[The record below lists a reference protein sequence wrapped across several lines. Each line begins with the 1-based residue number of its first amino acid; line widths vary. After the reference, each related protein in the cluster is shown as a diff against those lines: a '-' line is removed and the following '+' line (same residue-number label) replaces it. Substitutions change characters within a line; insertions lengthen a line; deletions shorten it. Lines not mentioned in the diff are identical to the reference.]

1 MHPPPD
7 STRPDTNSRRRP
19 RATPP
24 SRANVSETIGV
35 LSGPRRAEP
44 YENIYPPG
52 GANSQGSYFA
62 HHLHVTYGPSF
73 IKDLFNSIGVFSA
86 ARIHLEAD
94 PEYACEPF
102 CFRAPAGQA
111 PGPSRTISIRRFCA
125 RPCGVSFGAIGCV
138 SPKPLA
144 DKMFG
149 LTPCD
154 RR

>member
-86 ARIHLEAD
+86 PRIDHQAD
-94 PEYACEPF
+94 PEYAYEPF
-102 CFRAPAGQA
+102 VSERPRVRPRDPRGRSRFGGPALVPA
-111 PGPSRTISIRRFCA
+111 AYHSA
-125 RPCGVSFGAIGCV
+125 RSGVSRQSLWRIKCSG
-138 SPKPLA
+138 
-144 DKMFG
+144 
-149 LTPCD
+149 
-154 RR
+154 